1 MGDCETAKTRDAVA
15 RQTDAC
21 HYEYRQPKRALDYYW
36 ANHRLS
42 HCQSQLGTCRDREQH
57 TRRVGPPDQRHR
69 CIRDRVEVCG
79 NSEGC
84 DILGLLQLRAI
95 LGKVMGDELSKK
107 SPTHGDSRIA
117 FSESFVGRAGLPRP
131 TAAPYFNKESPLA
144 Y

>member
-107 SPTHGDSRIA
+107 VQPTEIRGLPSASLSWVARDSRD
-117 FSESFVGRAGLPRP
+117 LPQLR
-131 TAAPYFNKESPLA
+131 TSIKNLHWR
-144 Y
+144 